1 MSLSQW
7 DLDNLSPE
15 DQQKVLNYK
24 DLWQSDPSQRESA
37 AAAAAQ
43 IRAKYGY
50 SGGPDGSQ
58 YIPIDTFKPPTA
70 PTIPQYES
78 PYKDQINDLFE
89 QIKNPP
95 KYESPYADLIN
106 QQISQIVNRPQFSYD
121 PDNDPAYQAFKQRAL
136 RAGDKAYADNLGGL
150 SAMTGGRPNSWAA
163 TVASQA
169 RNQYVLQAEEA
180 VIHFEDRAYSRYR
193 DETADM
199 YNLVNLLNSQD
210 EIAYSRFRDAIGDTK
225 DLAGLVL
232 QLDDREFEQYK
243 YMAENQWRNFEYEYN
258 AYKDSLTFKKDKI
271 AEAIDR
277 TNLLGYVNNQ
287 DSITLGVPSGTLS
300 QAARERAE
308 AMEDYIK
315 KTEIDLKNEFKK
327 MEESH
332 KYDLEIIKAKERSD
346 LRMMKAS
353 ASLRPSG
360 RSGGSGGSSSSY
372 NLTASD
378 GNKRDKLVNDFVKY
392 TESKDF
398 QRLSADKKYEYVAGR
413 ISKIVKDA
421 NDRAYGKNSE
431 WVANAALGDIMGTKA
446 YQENFVKYE
455 NFLMDKDRLME
466 DPIGTLNRRLGLPTI
481 VSDTV
486 RDLKRLSK

>member
-15 DQQKVLNYK
+15 DQQKVLGYK
-24 DLWQSDPSQRESA
+24 EMWQSDPNQRDSA

-50 SGGPDGSQ
+50 SGGADGSQ

-70 PTIPQYES
+70 PTIPEYES
-78 PYKDQINDLFE
+78 PYNDQINDLFE

-95 KYESPYADLIN
+95 KYDSPYAGLIN

-121 PDNDPAYQAFKQRAL
+121 PENDAAYQAFRQRAL

-150 SAMTGGRPNSWAA
+150 SAMTGGRANSWSA

-232 QLDDREFEQYK
+232 QLDDREFERYK
-243 YMAENQWRNFEYEYN
+243 YMADNQWRTFEYEYN

-271 AEAIDR
+271 SEAIDR

-287 DSITLGVPSGTLS
+287 DSITLGVPTGTLS
-300 QAARERAE
+300 QSARERAE
-308 AMEDYIK
+308 AMEDYVK
-315 KTEIDLKNEFKK
+315 KSEIDLENEFKV
-327 MEESH
+327 MEERH
-332 KYDLEIIKAKERSD
+332 KYDVKLIKAREESD
-346 LRMMKAS
+346 KRMLS
-353 ASLRPSG
+353 TRNSLS
-360 RSGGSGGSSSSY
+360 SSGSSVK
-372 NLTASD
+372 LTATD
-378 GNKRDKLVNDFVKY
+378 GNKRDKLVNDFTKY

-398 QRLSADKKYEYVAGR
+398 QRLSGEQKYEY
-413 ISKIVKDA
+413 ISNYIDKILKDHGSGI
-421 NDRAYGKNSE
+421 YGKNGD
-431 WVANAALGDIMGTKA
+431 WVANDTLGALTSTKA
-446 YQENFVKYE
+446 YQEYYVKYE
-455 NFLMDKDRLME
+455 NWLRDKDKYL
-466 DPIGTLNRRLGLPTI
+466 DNPLGTLYRNAGLPTGF
-481 VSDTV
+481 V
-486 RDLKRLSK
+486 DLVNDINKRSK